1 MSNPFSDTFPLALG
15 GNTFGWTSDEETS
28 HAVLDAFVASGGN
41 HIDTADSYSA
51 WVDGHV
57 GGESE
62 QVIGSWLARRGNRD
76 SVTIATKVSRHPQ
89 FKGLAPA
96 NIAAAVDASLER
108 LGTDHIDLYYAHYD
122 EPERPIEEIAA
133 AFDALVVSGKV
144 LAIGVSNVEPERI
157 TAWMETAEKNN
168 LAAPIALQPHY
179 NLLTREPYESTLAP
193 LAERHN
199 LGVFTYFSLAAGL
212 LTGKYRS
219 VADIDGTDRQRH
231 LGRYTSDQ
239 AFRVVDELADVAT
252 EAGAEPASVALAWLR
267 SRPGVVAP
275 IASARTV
282 EQLEALV
289 EGARLELTPDQV
301 ARLDAVS
308 AG

>member
-133 AFDALVVSGKV
+133 AFDALVAAGKV
-144 LAIGVSNVEPERI
+144 LAVGVSNVEPERI
-157 TAWMETAEKNN
+157 AAWIDTAQKNN

-179 NLLTREPYESTLAP
+179 NLLTREPYESSLAP
-193 LAERHN
+193 LAAQHG
-199 LGVFTYFSLAAGL
+199 LGVFTYFSLAAGM

-219 VADIDGTDRQRH
+219 ASDIQGTDRERH
-231 LGRYTSDQ
+231 LSRYTNDA
-239 AFRVVDELADVAT
+239 AFGAIDALTDVA
-252 EAGAEPASVALAWLR
+252 AAHDVEPASVALAWLR
-267 SRPGVVAP
+267 NRPGVVAP
-275 IASARTV
+275 IASARNV
-282 EQLEALV
+282 AQLDALIA
-289 EGARLELTPDQV
+289 GARLELTPDEV
-301 ARLDAVS
+301 ARLDAAS
-308 AG
+308 A

>member
-133 AFDALVVSGKV
+133 AFDALVAAGKV
-144 LAIGVSNVEPERI
+144 LAVGVSNVEPERI
-157 TAWMETAEKNN
+157 AAWIDTAQKNN

-179 NLLTREPYESTLAP
+179 NLLTREPYESSLAP
-193 LAERHN
+193 LAAQHG
-199 LGVFTYFSLAAGL
+199 LGVFTYFSLAAGM

-219 VADIDGTDRQRH
+219 ASDIKGTDRERH
-231 LGRYTSDQ
+231 LSRYTNDA
-239 AFRVVDELADVAT
+239 AFGAIDALTDVA
-252 EAGAEPASVALAWLR
+252 AAHDVEPASVALAWLR
-267 SRPGVVAP
+267 HRPGVVAP
-275 IASARTV
+275 IASARNV
-282 EQLEALV
+282 AQLDALIA
-289 EGARLELTPDQV
+289 GARLELTPDEV
-301 ARLDAVS
+301 ARLDAAS
-308 AG
+308 A